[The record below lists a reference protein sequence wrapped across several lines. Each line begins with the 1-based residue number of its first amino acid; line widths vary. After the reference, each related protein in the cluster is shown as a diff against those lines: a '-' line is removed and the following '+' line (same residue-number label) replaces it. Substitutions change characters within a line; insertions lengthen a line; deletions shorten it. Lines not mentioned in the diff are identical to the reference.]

1 MRVRR
6 TLARPLAAVL
16 RLSRF
21 EPLTIHP
28 PTPLLSHPDNSF
40 AFDIVHDD
48 AVLATNLVSVQAAL
62 LYTTSNGERRIRVH
76 TMAIPVTQIAGE
88 VVKR

>member
-1 MRVRR
+1 
-6 TLARPLAAVL
+6 
-16 RLSRF
+16 
-21 EPLTIHP
+21 
-28 PTPLLSHPDNSF
+28 
-40 AFDIVHDD
+40 VHDD